1 MEYMLFAIDMIGT
14 VAFAF
19 SGAMTAIRKEMDLLG
34 VMILGMVTAVGGGM
48 IRDIVLGITPPQAF
62 MEPVFALSAVLVS
75 VFVFVVFYLR
85 GRKSGRDCRHENQII
100 AEGGGCPAYRRDVAA
115 VRECRQTSGQRFQEI
130 LMLADTL
137 GLGVFTVAGV
147 RAAFYNGMGINYFLP
162 VFLGTITGVGGGLLR
177 DMMAGDRPYI
187 FVKHVYASAS
197 ILGAC
202 ICVFFWEK
210 AGEEAAMLIGT
221 GSVVVLRFLA
231 IKYRWNLP
239 KIAYKDEK

>member
-1 MEYMLFAIDMIGT
+1 MEYMLFVIDLIGT

-19 SGAMTAIRKEMDLLG
+19 SGAMTAIRKEMDMLG
-34 VMILGMVTAVGGGM
+34 VMILGMVTAVGGGI
-48 IRDIVLGITPPQAF
+48 IRDIILGITPPQAF
-62 MEPVFALSAVLVS
+62 MEPVFALGAVLIS
-75 VFVFVVFYLR
+75 VFVFAVFYFR
-85 GRKSGRDCRHENQII
+85 GQRRKKKCQPKEKGHHPI
-100 AEGGGCPAYRRDVAA
+100 
-115 VRECRQTSGQRFQEI
+115 SGQQFQEI

-137 GLGVFTVAGV
+137 GLGAFTVAGV
-147 RAAFYNGMGINYFLP
+147 RAAFDNGMGINYFLP

-202 ICVFFWEK
+202 VYVFFWER
-210 AGEEAAMLIGT
+210 AGEEAAMLIGAA
-221 GSVVVLRFLA
+221 SVVVLRFLA

-239 KIAYKDEK
+239 KIAYKEEQ